1 MKSLDMG
8 IRMRS
13 RRGKLAWLRAAGRY
27 LALTVIGFTFLYPL
41 LQVIS
46 TSIMSPDDLANP
58 HVGWIPSV
66 ITLQNYISA
75 LTTLDFGASFARTL
89 LLVCVSTLLQTASC
103 SLAGYAFARFDFPG
117 KRLWMALLLVSYML
131 PFQITMIPLFVQFNT
146 WHMLGSVWAF
156 FVPAALGQGIQ
167 SALCVLVF
175 YQFYSQLHQSL
186 VDAARIDGAGQMATY
201 ARVALPLSGAAVIVT
216 VVFSM
221 VWYWNETDLATLYQ
235 GFSQQTDGSG
245 LTTLMLKLEQ
255 FTNTYQKAF
264 DKSGASIDP
273 LNDGILNAGIVL
285 AMAPLILFYLL
296 VQRYFLESAESS
308 GITGE

>member
-1 MKSLDMG
+1 MKISDMRL
-8 IRMRS
+8 RMRS
-13 RRGKLAWLRAAGRY
+13 SRERFSRLRAAGRY

-58 HVGWIPSV
+58 HVGWIPSM
-66 ITLQNYISA
+66 ITLQNYSNA
-75 LTTLDFGASFARTL
+75 MMTLDFGATFARTM
-89 LLVCVSTLLQTASC
+89 LLVCVCTLLQTASC

-117 KRLWMALLLVSYML
+117 KRLWMSLLLVSYML
-131 PFQITMIPLFVQFNT
+131 PFQITMIPLFVQFNS
-146 WHMLGSVWAF
+146 WHMLGSAWAF

-186 VDAARIDGAGQMATY
+186 VDAARIDGAGEIATY
-201 ARVALPLSGAAVIVT
+201 WKVALPLSGAAVIVT
-216 VVFSM
+216 VVFSV
-221 VWYWNETDLATLYQ
+221 VWYWNETDLASLYQ
-235 GFSQQTDGSG
+235 GFGQQADGSV

-264 DKSGASIDP
+264 DQSGASIDP

-296 VQRYFLESAESS
+296 FQRYFLESAESS